1 MDDLRLHDPFLLIRY
16 ALRHKLLNQTGWE
29 WTKEYLE
36 SNPELTRIVKAYKV
50 SRDKVTIKFG
60 AEVPPSTK
68 AALNL
73 DLKKVIPSEK
83 MP

>member
-36 SNPELTRIVKAYKV
+36 SNPKLTRMVKAYKV
-50 SRDKVTIKFG
+50 SRDNVTIKFG
-60 AEVPPSTK
+60 VEVPASTK

-73 DLKKVIPSEK
+73 DLKFDDSK
-83 MP
+83 